1 MKLIYAFVPL
11 CLFSACKQSPTE
23 RDDAQV
29 SPAAPSVPASVA
41 NQSQKPEPKPEEISK
56 AKPTDP
62 KESKP
67 KVKPMGDDRYLGMTK
82 EAAAALAK
90 KEGVPSRIVSE
101 DGKIRM
107 VTMDH
112 RPDRLNFTV
121 VGGKV
126 TKVTRG

>member
-1 MKLIYAFVPL
+1 MKLIYAVVPL
-11 CLFSACKQSPTE
+11 CLFSACKQSPTQA
-23 RDDAQV
+23 DDGQV
-29 SPAAPSVPASVA
+29 SPAPSASAAVK
-41 NQSQKPEPKPEEISK
+41 NPSQKPESKPEEVSK
-56 AKPTDP
+56 AKPADP

-101 DGKIRM
+101 DGKVRM

-121 VGGKV
+121 VAGKV